1 MFNKFKAKKVVYQG
15 LTFDSQAELR
25 RWRDLTWL
33 QRGGVIHGLQ
43 RQVKYILIPNQYDE
57 NHKLVE
63 RAVTYVADFVYRDEH
78 GNTVVE
84 DVKGYQKGSAY
95 AVFVIKRKLM
105 LKLYGIKVVEV
116 KNG

>member
-1 MFNKFKAKKVVYQG
+1 MFNKFRAKKVVWQG
-15 LTFDSQAELR
+15 MTFDSQAELR
-25 RWRDLTWL
+25 RFRDLTWL
-33 QRGGVIHGLQ
+33 QNGGVIRNLQ

-84 DVKGYQKGSAY
+84 DVKGYRKGSAY
-95 AVFVIKRKLM
+95 DVFVIKRKLM
-105 LKLYGIKVVEV
+105 LKLYGIRVQEV
-116 KNG
+116 K